1 MPKSAPLAT
10 PEVRALFPA
19 GFEFRQDGFRI
30 AGSPVGTDAFMQSF
44 LDAKLP
50 EVASKL
56 KAVKLV
62 GKKSPRAGHRLLTS
76 CMSKLMHFL
85 ASTVP
90 PSVSL
95 PFLQKF
101 DEQVEQTFFEIVDPV
116 ITCSFDRFSRARLKA
131 SLDTP
136 HGCGLF
142 KAADQGS
149 IAWWASV
156 SKCLQDPLLF
166 KLRAGLTHFAEPA
179 WQVLVQLHGG
189 TGCKYWDQSKH
200 LFPPSSVGLVD
211 GTFYSPINTHAPN
224 LCKLSLGMC
233 RKLKKDTFR
242 KLTSLFC

>member
-1 MPKSAPLAT
+1 MPKGAPLPT

-44 LDAKLP
+44 LDAKLA
-50 EVASKL
+50 EAVSKL

-136 HGCGLF
+136 HG
-142 KAADQGS
+142 
-149 IAWWASV
+149 
-156 SKCLQDPLLF
+156 
-166 KLRAGLTHFAEPA
+166 
-179 WQVLVQLHGG
+179 
-189 TGCKYWDQSKH
+189 
-200 LFPPSSVGLVD
+200 
-211 GTFYSPINTHAPN
+211 
-224 LCKLSLGMC
+224 
-233 RKLKKDTFR
+233 
-242 KLTSLFC
+242 